1 MTFLNYH
8 KIQYYKKGFTVVRNI
23 FSKKEILGLMKELE
37 KVKIK
42 AEKRKKNQYF
52 HKTKDNKFNTIHN
65 IQQFHKKGLI
75 IDLSKK
81 KLLKNLAQIILEDE
95 PIVRNI
101 EFFLKPKKT
110 GMPSPYHQD
119 NFYWNILSA
128 KALNIWIACSEA
140 NENNGGICYL
150 EGSHLLGTINHEV
163 SFAKGSSQKIPEKLI
178 PKLLFKKKYPKLK
191 PGDCIIH
198 HPEVIHGSKKNISK
212 KDRIGFVV
220 SYKAKNSK
228 TDKNKI
234 IQYKKRLN
242 TNLRKLYN

>member
-8 KIQYYKKGFTVVRNI
+8 KKQYYKKGFTVVRNI
-23 FSKKEILGLMKELE
+23 FSNKEILGLMKELE
-37 KVKIK
+37 IVKLK
-42 AEKRKKNQYF
+42 AEKKNNNKYF

-75 IDLSKK
+75 INLSKK
-81 KLLKNLAQIILEDE
+81 KVLKNLAQMLLKDE

-110 GMPSPYHQD
+110 GMSSPYHQD

-150 EGSHLLGTINHEV
+150 EGSHLLGTINHEI
-163 SFAKGSSQKIPEKLI
+163 SFAKGSSQKINNKLI
-178 PKLLFKKKYPKLK
+178 SKLLFKKKFPKLK

-234 IQYKKRLN
+234 IQYKKRLR
-242 TNLRKLYN
+242 TSLRKNYN